1 MVIDTGPLKGAKL
14 KEFHMSLGIRL
25 STFKILTHQTNVC
38 QGTMSQ
44 GCVKGFVLDMKQIYI
59 LLNCSGKL
67 K

>member
-1 MVIDTGPLKGAKL
+1 
-14 KEFHMSLGIRL
+14 MSLGIRL

-67 K
+67 NKI